1 MLVPIFISYFFY
13 LFLTVIEKIENW
25 NVQLLLKQRCLK
37 EMNKRLLETEF
48 KMAECLQKIIE

>member
-13 LFLTVIEKIENW
+13 LFLTVIEKIEKLERT
-25 NVQLLLKQRCLK
+25 VVKEMLK
-37 EMNKRLLETEF
+37 EMNKRLLETEY